1 MERRT
6 RGRGMTNRDYW
17 LKLFS
22 ENDVAL
28 ASAII
33 LCERFVTDEQL
44 TNKKEYI
51 TKQISKLNEEVSND
65 VIKEVFS

>member
-6 RGRGMTNRDYW
+6 RGREMTNRDYW

>member
-1 MERRT
+1 
-6 RGRGMTNRDYW
+6 MTNRDYW

-22 ENDVAL
+22 ENEVAL